1 MKVEG
6 WNTQKKKKVGQ
17 LPRRLVL
24 QRRLQRRPRAG
35 LCHKIAGGK
44 LSLVSKQRIFRE
56 GNIHLGK
63 EDRLV
68 VVVVVGDE
76 TLGSYYSP
84 PPVHTTSMLL
94 HPPGR

>member
-1 MKVEG
+1 MEHTKK
-6 WNTQKKKKVGQ
+6 KKKKVGQ
-17 LPRRLVL
+17 LPRRLTL

-68 VVVVVGDE
+68 VVVVGDE
-76 TLGSYYSP
+76 TLDSYYSP